1 MTRLLLAILPVVC
14 FLPLGNSRGE
24 TTTEP
29 AQQPVPAVEVDGVD
43 EMADIAETGRL
54 RKLHLVRPDL
64 IPYPVA
70 YDIYC

>member
-1 MTRLLLAILPVVC
+1 MTKLLLALLPVMC
-14 FLPLGNSRGE
+14 FLPLGISRGE
-24 TTTEP
+24 TPAEP
-29 AQQPVPAVEVDGVD
+29 AQQPVPAVEVDGAD
-43 EMADIAETGRL
+43 EVADIAETGRL